1 MRGLARRRD
10 PNDTFL
16 RNIKPPERGRIELRD
31 TWVRGLVLRLTATGA
46 ATWSMGALNR
56 AFKHTRVNL
65 GTYPALP
72 VAEARKAA
80 LAEATVA
87 ERLAQWQAAKTSRW
101 SDRYAGEVA
110 RLVAKEI
117 VPAIGAKP
125 LRMTTREDWT
135 RLIAQKRASAPV
147 VAGYL
152 YRLASSFLNHAEAEG
167 WIDAPILPRKGA
179 TRLAPPPPPRV
190 RALSDDKLIAVW
202 NASATEP
209 PKPRA
214 FVRLLILT
222 GCCCAKAAAIAA
234 GEVDRAAGLWR
245 LPAERVKNGRAH
257 VMPLCDLALAELDA
271 IWPEHGAE
279 ADADWRLLGTR
290 GSAFAGFSK
299 LKARIDA
306 KAGIAPWCWH
316 DLRRTCRTGIA
327 RLGVDRLHAERAL
340 NHVSGRSR
348 LERTYDTHDYEAATL
363 AALRRWQAHVASL
376 VLPAPGAEVVP
387 LRRKGT

>member
-1 MRGLARRRD
+1 MQRN

-245 LPAERVKNGRAH
+245 LPAERVKSGRAH
-257 VMPLCDLALAELDA
+257 VMPLCDLVPHPVL
-271 IWPEHGAE
+271 W
-279 ADADWRLLGTR
+279 TR
-290 GSAFAGFSK
+290 G
-299 LKARIDA
+299 
-306 KAGIAPWCWH
+306 CTM
-316 DLRRTCRTGIA
+316 RRA
-327 RLGVDRLHAERAL
+327 
-340 NHVSGRSR
+340 
-348 LERTYDTHDYEAATL
+348 
-363 AALRRWQAHVASL
+363 
-376 VLPAPGAEVVP
+376 
-387 LRRKGT
+387 